1 MANDAFRRSGRAFI
15 EAKMNARSRPDVVAD
30 FGADSVR
37 AVVDHA
43 AFKNPGPVE
52 HGKGQR
58 QAVRVSGN
66 SPSFLRWANLWQPIH
81 SIGEKISGDHGA
93 SPCFKKI
100 QGSSPGCGCP
110 PFAFAKDMPRRSRI
124 ALKGILDMITVG

>member
-1 MANDAFRRSGRAFI
+1 MASGTFWRSHQAFI

-30 FGADSVR
+30 FRANAVR

-43 AFKNPGPVE
+43 AFKDLGPVE

-58 QAVRVSGN
+58 QPVRVSGN
-66 SPSFLRWANLWQPIH
+66 LASFLRWDNLWQPID

-93 SPCFKKI
+93 SCCFKKI
-100 QGSSPGCGCP
+100 QGSSFDCGCP
-110 PFAFAKDMPRRSRI
+110 PFAFAKDMPRRLKV
-124 ALKGILDMITVG
+124 ALKGGSNVISEY